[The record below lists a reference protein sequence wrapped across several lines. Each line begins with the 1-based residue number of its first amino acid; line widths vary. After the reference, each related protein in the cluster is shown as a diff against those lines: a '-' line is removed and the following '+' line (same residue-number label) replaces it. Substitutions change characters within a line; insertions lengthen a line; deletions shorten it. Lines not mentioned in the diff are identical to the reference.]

1 MSRGKRYAQGRAR
14 VCVCVHGCTQAR
26 GGQRTSTC
34 TPCRCR
40 TGRHAARTRSSCP
53 CHADHPRSAACPS
66 SAWLALNGVSYTQI
80 CACSRRPRQRC
91 TLGVPLLRFMGQNG
105 GRSAGT
111 PTAHP
116 STPGGLGN
124 RDVRLS
130 LSQSQSRYCLSA
142 QPAKAFGRTVGS
154 SVVVVRSSPFPDQ
167 LITLALGCW
176 GARRAAAGSRD
187 SPVNSPPVQAPCWLA
202 GRRRLQIDVEQ

>member
-1 MSRGKRYAQGRAR
+1 MHSGEPRQEVRSGQGSC

-80 CACSRRPRQRC
+80 CSCSRRDRDS
-91 TLGVPLLRFMGQNG
+91 G
-105 GRSAGT
+105 
-111 PTAHP
+111 
-116 STPGGLGN
+116 GGLGLLWGCPFCGY
-124 RDVRLS
+124 RGRTALRRSVGLRPAPPHRPP
-130 LSQSQSRYCLSA
+130 Q
-142 QPAKAFGRTVGS
+142 QPAAPGWFGESRCAAFPLAITIS
-154 SVVVVRSSPFPDQ
+154 PLLVRATCQRRPVARRGLSSPFPDQ
-167 LITLALGCW
+167 LITLVLVVW
-176 GARRAAAGSRD
+176 SVAAWS
-187 SPVNSPPVQAPCWLA
+187 
-202 GRRRLQIDVEQ
+202 